1 MDKNLSKYMALLKT
15 VDTGSFTRAAE
26 ALNYSQSGI
35 SRMIA
40 DLEKEWQV
48 YLLDR
53 TAVPLSLTP
62 EGQQLLPYVKALIAD
77 YDDLQD
83 EVQRLHGVESG
94 HIRIGTF
101 TSVAI
106 HWLPALIQRFQA
118 DYPGINYE
126 IMLGDYPEVEQWLNE
141 GSVDCGFLRLPYE
154 GNFDYI
160 PLGHD
165 HLIAVLPPNHPLSK
179 GETVSLKAMS
189 REPLL
194 LWQKEGKTSEVTVL
208 FEANGLTPNVRFTT
222 YDDYVIMAMV
232 ESGIGVSIMPQ
243 LVLERSPYQLV
254 TRELDTT
261 LTRQIVLAT
270 KATRRQSP
278 AVERFITYLQT
289 AQERLGR
296 KVPAPGDNCKSG
308 SRLL

>member
-1 MDKNLSKYMALLKT
+1 MALLKT
-15 VDTGSFTRAAE
+15 VETGSFTRAAE

-40 DLEKEWQV
+40 DLEREWQV

-53 TAVPLSLTP
+53 NVVPLALTP
-62 EGQQLLPYVKALIAD
+62 EGERLLPYAKTLIAD
-77 YDDLQD
+77 YDNLRD
-83 EVQRLHGVESG
+83 EVQRLHGIQSG

-106 HWLPALIQRFQA
+106 HWLPAIIQRFQA
-118 DYPGINYE
+118 DYPGIDYE
-126 IMLGDYPEVEQWLNE
+126 IMLGDYPEVEKWLSD

-154 GNFDYI
+154 GNFDYV

-165 HLIAVLPPNHPLSK
+165 HLIAVLPPDHPL
-179 GETVSLKAMS
+179 TAYDVVPLKAMS
-189 REPLL
+189 EEPLL
-194 LWQKEGKTSEVTVL
+194 LWEKEGKTSEVTVL

-232 ESGIGVSIMPQ
+232 ESGIGVSIVPQ
-243 LVLERSPYQLV
+243 LVLERSPYKLV

-270 KATRRQSP
+270 KTSRRQSP
-278 AVERFITYLQT
+278 AVERFIAYIRALQPEVT
-289 AQERLGR
+289 QEG
-296 KVPAPGDNCKSG
+296 PGPDDNCKS
-308 SRLL
+308 RTRPL